1 MKKLLILLACLVLS
15 LMLALPAMADVYVTA
30 DIDKTKEKTVTED
43 ITIRKDIDVNVTVN
57 NILEKAAEAE
67 SVVNQSN
74 TINFACE
81 NCAEKR
87 SEILGSI
94 LGNTGIMNVNQ
105 ATGNM
110 NNQANVVSIA
120 VDVWPPQDT
129 PPPGEPPASES
140 GLSHAQ
146 TSIEQDMAGNSVHSI
161 SIIYREAVIGGSIN
175 DNDGIV
181 GVNQS
186 PANINNQVNAVT
198 IGLSLDGVVALAEAD
213 LGQFQ
218 VCGANSSPACQY
230 VMEYST
236 VKSATIGG
244 SVNGNAG
251 IVGVN
256 QTSGNMTNQANI
268 ANLAV
273 SIR

>member
-15 LMLALPAMADVYVTA
+15 LMLVLPAMADVDVTA
-30 DIDKTKEKTVTED
+30 TVDKTKTKTVTED
-43 ITIRKDIDVNVTVN
+43 IDIDKDIDVNVDVN

-67 SVVNQSN
+67 TIVNQSN
-74 TINFACE
+74 TINYACE
-81 NCAEKR
+81 NCAEKT
-87 SEILGSI
+87 SAIVDSI
-94 LGNTGIMNVNQ
+94 NNNTGIMNVNQ

-120 VDVWPPQDT
+120 VDVWPPEDGGNT
-129 PPPGEPPASES
+129 NGNHGSS
-140 GLSHAQ
+140 GFSHAQ
-146 TSIEQDMAGNSVHSI
+146 TSIEQDMVGNTVESI
-161 SIIYREAVIGGSIN
+161 NILWRDAFISGSIN
-175 DNDGIV
+175 NNDGIV

-218 VCGANSSPACQY
+218 VCGANSPTTCQY
-230 VMEYST
+230 VMEYNT
-236 VKSATIGG
+236 YKSATIGS
-244 SVNGNAG
+244 SVSGNAG